1 MPMRRTS
8 ILLDPGLLA
17 EVERIARRQGRPT
30 SHVIRE
36 ALEQYVKAQREL
48 TRELP
53 GFVGIGRGPGIGE
66 PGEPQGSTESPRTTD
81 TDAEPDPDR
90 TA

>member
-1 MPMRRTS
+1 MRRTS

-30 SHVIRE
+30 SHVFRE

-53 GFVGIGRGPGIGE
+53 GFVGIGHGPGIGE
-66 PGEPQGSTESPRTTD
+66 PGEPEPTESPQSADTD
-81 TDAEPDPDR
+81 TGRGSDR